1 MIESVTMNESEEEP
15 GFMPGLCFPSESK
28 FFLFVLFPGQKVFI
42 SVYHPKKALTSVELR
57 LDSNIFKKS
66 SSLPFY
72 CFTVVWRT
80 SML

>member
-1 MIESVTMNESEEEP
+1 MIESVTMNETEEEP

-57 LDSNIFKKS
+57 LDSNIFNKS
-66 SSLPFY
+66 SSLYFY
-72 CFTVVWRT
+72 CFIVVWRI